1 MIPEAYRRNVRA
13 PGMEPSARC
22 RRHEAMDARPVAH
35 RSLVAQRQI
44 PLPGTHGAGTLA
56 PRTTRSGPLARL
68 ALLALVLVLAAGCS
82 GAGASPS
89 ATPGIALAVAQ
100 VPRASASPA
109 DAANAASAIDAF
121 GFDLLRRVAPS
132 GTNAVISPT
141 SIAIALAMAQAGA
154 RGETA
159 AQMAA
164 VLHGAGSGSGAGINA
179 LDQALA
185 SRNETFRDPEGDQLT
200 VALHVANASFAQ
212 AGMRIE
218 PAYLDTLASRFG
230 AGVQLVD
237 YRRDP
242 DAARVLINGW
252 VKARTEDR
260 IPQLLAPG
268 VLDAATRLTLV
279 NAVYLKAPW
288 QVPFDPESTAP
299 APFTRPDGSTVDVPT
314 MSGGVR
320 QLGYAAG
327 AGWQAVELPYAGG
340 SLAMTI
346 VVPDDLAA
354 FERGLDGPLFARIV
368 GSLEQREVAIWLP
381 RFSAATDADLVPA
394 LSALGMP
401 LAFDP
406 GTADFSGITADERLF
421 ISAVVHQANID
432 VDEKGTE
439 AAAATAVA
447 MAASAMPAEPVT
459 LRVDRPFLFA
469 VRDVPTGAVL
479 FLGQVVDPSAAG

>member
-1 MIPEAYRRNVRA
+1 MDVRPAAARRSLLARDQCRLPGPRRNRTRA
-13 PGMEPSARC
+13 AR
-22 RRHEAMDARPVAH
+22 AARSRPLPRLVLLLLALA
-35 RSLVAQRQI
+35 LVA
-44 PLPGTHGAGTLA
+44 GCGGAGT
-56 PRTTRSGPLARL
+56 
-68 ALLALVLVLAAGCS
+68 
-82 GAGASPS
+82 SPS

-109 DAANAASAIDAF
+109 DAATAASAIDAF
-121 GFDLLRRVAPS
+121 GFDLLRRVAPP
-132 GTNAVISPT
+132 GMNTVISPA
-141 SIAIALAMAQAGA
+141 SVAIALAMAGAGA
-154 RGETA
+154 RGQTA
-159 AQMAA
+159 DQVAA
-164 VLHGAGSGSGAGINA
+164 VLHGAGSGGGSGINA

-185 SRNETFRDPEGDQLT
+185 TRNQTFRDPEGNQLT

-242 DAARVLINGW
+242 DGARVLINGW
-252 VKARTEDR
+252 VKARTEGR

-268 VLDAATRLTLV
+268 VVDTATRLTLV

-288 QVPFDPESTAP
+288 QVPFDPGSTAP
-299 APFTRPDGSTVDVPT
+299 APFTRADGSTVDVPT
-314 MSGGVR
+314 MSGGGR

-327 AGWQAVELPYAGG
+327 PGWQAVELPYAGG

-354 FERGLDGPLFARIV
+354 FERSLDGTQFDRIV
-368 GSLEQREVAIWLP
+368 GSLEQRQVDLWLP
-381 RFSAATDADLVPA
+381 RFSAATNADLVAA
-394 LSALGMP
+394 LSGLGMP
-401 LAFDP
+401 LPFDP
-406 GTADFSGITADERLF
+406 AAADFSGITTDEPLF

-447 MAASAMPAEPVT
+447 MAATAMPAEPIT

-479 FLGQVVDPSAAG
+479 FLGHVVDPSGGVAGSLHPLGSRVG